1 MKARLVLPVVSLL
14 LGASLVGCGGNDK
27 PAVCGSV
34 DTLKGSLGDLKN
46 ISLTSSGA
54 LSSLQTQL
62 TTVKTDF
69 DAVKTDAK
77 SQFGTQVTA
86 VDTSYATLKTSA
98 DAATSAPSA
107 AQHRHS
113 RCGRVRVRLERA
125 DPRHGRPGH
134 LLVTS
139 ATEHHADGDGQGI
152 LDRRLEPAPRRA
164 VTDVAEPDP
173 DRRGAPP
180 APPR

>member
-1 MKARLVLPVVSLL
+1 MTDGLVLPLVSLL
-14 LGASLVGCGGNDK
+14 LGASLVGGGGKDK

-34 DTLKGSLGDLKN
+34 DTLKGSLSDLKD

-77 SQFGTQVTA
+77 SQFGTQITA
-86 VDTSYATLKTSA
+86 VDTSYSTLKTSA

-107 AQHRHS
+107 AS
-113 RCGRVRVRLERA
+113 IA
-125 DPRHGRPGH
+125 AAAAAA
-134 LLVTS
+134 S
-139 ATEHHADGDGQGI
+139 AFVSSVQT
-152 LDRRLEPAPRRA
+152 L
-164 VTDVAEPDP
+164 VTDVQATC
-173 DRRGAPP
+173 
-180 APPR
+180 

>member
-1 MKARLVLPVVSLL
+1 MTARLALTLVSLL

-34 DTLKGSLGDLKN
+34 DTHKGSIGDLKG
-46 ISLTSSGA
+46 ISLTSSDA

-77 SQFGTQVTA
+77 SQFATQITA
-86 VDTSYATLKTSA
+86 VDTSYSTLKTSA

-107 AQHRHS
+107 AS
-113 RCGRVRVRLERA
+113 IA
-125 DPRHGRPGH
+125 AAAAAA
-134 LLVTS
+134 S
-139 ATEHHADGDGQGI
+139 AFVSSVQT
-152 LDRRLEPAPRRA
+152 L
-164 VTDVAEPDP
+164 VTDVQATC
-173 DRRGAPP
+173 
-180 APPR
+180 

>member
-14 LGASLVGCGGNDK
+14 LGASLVGCGGNNK

-107 AQHRHS
+107 AS
-113 RCGRVRVRLERA
+113 IA
-125 DPRHGRPGH
+125 
-134 LLVTS
+134 TAAAAAS
-139 ATEHHADGDGQGI
+139 AFVSSVQT
-152 LDRRLEPAPRRA
+152 L
-164 VTDVAEPDP
+164 VTDVQATC
-173 DRRGAPP
+173 
-180 APPR
+180 

>member
-1 MKARLVLPVVSLL
+1 MKARLVIPLVSLL
-14 LGASLVGCGGNDK
+14 LGASLVGCGGKDK

-34 DTLKGSLGDLKN
+34 DTLKGSLSDLKD

-77 SQFGTQVTA
+77 SQFGTQITA
-86 VDTSYATLKTSA
+86 VDTSYSTLKTSA

-107 AQHRHS
+107 AS
-113 RCGRVRVRLERA
+113 IA
-125 DPRHGRPGH
+125 AAAAAA
-134 LLVTS
+134 S
-139 ATEHHADGDGQGI
+139 AFVSSVQT
-152 LDRRLEPAPRRA
+152 L
-164 VTDVAEPDP
+164 VTDVQATC
-173 DRRGAPP
+173 
-180 APPR
+180 